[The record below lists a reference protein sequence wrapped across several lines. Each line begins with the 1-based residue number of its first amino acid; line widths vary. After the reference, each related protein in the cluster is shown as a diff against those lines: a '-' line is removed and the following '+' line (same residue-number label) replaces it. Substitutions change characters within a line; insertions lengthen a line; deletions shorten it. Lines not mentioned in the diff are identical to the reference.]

1 MNLLRRIRMLFR
13 ALLRAALS
21 GLCCC
26 SVLAEPAHA
35 GSTEWHAAVDSAA
48 QGRGALTRRPE
59 MLESI
64 YGGAPRAKRYFGL
77 ERSGISAGNRNPLSA
92 EASLGGSFA
101 SQVLP
106 GADGNVFSM
115 VRAGNTLYI
124 AGAFRSVGENT
135 GGLVALDDQAGGVL
149 PILPKVTGV
158 VYVIVS
164 DGAGGWYIGGAFTA
178 VGGLPRENIAH
189 ILPDGSVD
197 AWHPSVT
204 GSPGYL
210 SPPVVLSILRVGDRV
225 FIGGYFRMING
236 EPHENL
242 GCVYA
247 RTGGLVE
254 CNLDVSSSN
263 VFFSSVNCMA
273 ASDSVVYVGG
283 YFDTIGEVVDRPC
296 LAAIDFRTLQVTR
309 LRAPASGYLEKLVYR
324 EGVLWASGRVFFE
337 DSSRRVRQ
345 LIAALD
351 AHTGAVLPFDARADG
366 VFDDPFAFLPQIP
379 DFAFVGD
386 TLFVAGNFTSIGG
399 QSRVSLAALDAVT
412 GDALPWMPPLVGP
425 QSEGIPTPMCARMVL
440 VGPNLYVAGYFETMN
455 GESRPWLAAIRRD
468 TGELLPWNPKPNYVV
483 GSLVSRGDVLIA
495 GGAFNTV
502 GDWRHRAGL
511 AAIDLT
517 TGKLKPWN
525 PNPNGHLVTS
535 VAAYKDRVFV
545 SGDFTEI
552 GGNPGPR
559 HFLAAL
565 DTLNGELLPW
575 QADTDELAEQMFIHN
590 DALYMAG
597 WFTSV
602 GGQPRS
608 RLAAVDPF
616 SAEVLP
622 WEPVVSEA
630 VLATASRDYVLYI
643 GGLFTAVN
651 GSPRRGAAAVDLD
664 TGNTLPW
671 DPAPDNPLIESM
683 CLAGDR
689 LFLGGAF
696 DYIGGEPRE
705 SIAAVDLSAGDV
717 LPWHP
722 QTAEWSIISPRVR
735 ALAMASG
742 KLVAGGNFSV
752 MGGAPRICLA
762 AVDTSTGLADDWNPD
777 SDDLVWSLL
786 NDGSDLFV
794 GGRFARLG
802 GEPASGLAR
811 FQSGVAAPSTRADI
825 RLRPSLPNPAAN
837 TTLLRFDLPTEATV
851 TLSIYD
857 LQGRPVAVPIRAER
871 LQPGAHGRVLDV
883 HSWRV
888 GVYFCRLEVGNR
900 SAVRK
905 LVVAN

>member
-1 MNLLRRIRMLFR
+1 MLAAGSRGPLRSG
-13 ALLRAALS
+13 AALS
-21 GLCCC
+21 
-26 SVLAEPAHA
+26 S
-35 GSTEWHAAVDSAA
+35 
-48 QGRGALTRRPE
+48 
-59 MLESI
+59 
-64 YGGAPRAKRYFGL
+64 
-77 ERSGISAGNRNPLSA
+77 
-92 EASLGGSFA
+92 SFT
-101 SQVLP
+101 SQELP
-106 GADGNVFSM
+106 GADGNVLSM
-115 VRAGNTLYI
+115 ARVGSTLYV

-135 GGLVALDDQAGGVL
+135 GGLVALDGGAGRVL

-158 VYVIVS
+158 VYVIVG
-164 DGAGGWYIGGAFTA
+164 DGEGGWYIGGAFTA
-178 VGGLPRENIAH
+178 VGGLPRENVAR

-204 GSPGYL
+204 GSPGYID
-210 SPPVVLSILRVGDRV
+210 PPVVAAILRKGDRV
-225 FIGGYFRMING
+225 FIGGSFRMING
-236 EPHENL
+236 QPHVSL
-242 GCVYA
+242 GCVDA
-247 RTGGLVE
+247 RTGASVD
-254 CNLDVSSSN
+254 CSLDVSST
-263 VFFSSVNCMA
+263 VFFTAVLCMA
-273 ASDSVVYVGG
+273 ASDSLIYVGG
-283 YFDTIGEVVDRPC
+283 YFDSIGGLDRPT
-296 LAAIDFRTLQVTR
+296 LAAIDARTLRVTE

-324 EGVLWASGRVFFE
+324 EGVLWASGRVSFLGA
-337 DSSRRVRQ
+337 SGRVRQ

-366 VFDDPFAFLPQIP
+366 VYDNPFAFLPQIP
-379 DFAFVGD
+379 DFTFVGD

-399 QSRVSLAALDAVT
+399 QSRVSLAALDAVS
-412 GDALPWMPPLVGP
+412 GDALPWTPPLLGP
-425 QSEGIPTPMCARMVL
+425 QSEGVPTPMCARMVL
-440 VGPNLYVAGYFETMN
+440 VGPNLYMAGFFETVN
-455 GESRPWLAAIRRD
+455 GESRPWMAAIRRD
-468 TGELLPWNPKPNYVV
+468 TGELLPWNPKPNNAI
-483 GSLVSRGDVLIA
+483 GSLMARGDVLIA

-511 AAIDLT
+511 AAIDLA
-517 TGKLKPWN
+517 TGQLKPWN
-525 PNPNGHLVTS
+525 PNPNGHLVSS

-575 QADTDELAEQMFIHN
+575 QADTDELAEEMFIHN

-602 GGQPRS
+602 GGQSRD
-608 RLAAVDPF
+608 RLAAVDPL

-622 WEPVVSEA
+622 WAPTVSDA
-630 VLATASRDYVLYI
+630 VLATATREYVLYI

-671 DPAPDNPLIESM
+671 DPGPDNPMIESM

-705 SIAAVDLSAGDV
+705 SIAAVALSDGDV

-777 SDDLVWSLL
+777 SDGLVWSLL
-786 NDGSDLFV
+786 NDGSDLYV
-794 GGRFARLG
+794 GGGYTRLG
-802 GEPASGLAR
+802 GEPSSGLAR
-811 FQSGVAAPSTRADI
+811 FRSGVSAPPTRADI

-837 TTLLRFDLPTEATV
+837 TTLLRFDLPAEATV
-851 TLSIYD
+851 TLSVYD
-857 LQGRPVAVPIRAER
+857 LQGRAVAVPIQAER

-883 HSWRV
+883 HSWQV